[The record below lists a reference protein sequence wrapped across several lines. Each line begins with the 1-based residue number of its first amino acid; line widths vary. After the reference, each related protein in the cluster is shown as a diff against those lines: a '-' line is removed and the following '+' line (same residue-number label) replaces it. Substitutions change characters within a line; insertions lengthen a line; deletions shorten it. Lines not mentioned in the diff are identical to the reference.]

1 MSFTLSIFY
10 YGANTDNESDT
21 NECITTAIRTLT
33 YSLIPTH
40 ISFRIEFNK

>member
-21 NECITTAIRTLT
+21 NRKSENDRQYNEQQKKDKWL
-33 YSLIPTH
+33 
-40 ISFRIEFNK
+40 RQ